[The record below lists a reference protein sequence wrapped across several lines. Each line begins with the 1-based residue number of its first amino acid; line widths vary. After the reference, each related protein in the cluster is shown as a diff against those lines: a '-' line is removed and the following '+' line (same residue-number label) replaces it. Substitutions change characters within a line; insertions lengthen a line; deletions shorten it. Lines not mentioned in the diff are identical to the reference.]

1 VTDASLLL
9 QSRGV
14 GKTRPNGKAW
24 PPLEGGVND
33 FPTSLSSL
41 RRCSAKQPI
50 HNRAIAVLN
59 LAMGKPT
66 ASWPVGYDSNF
77 PMALDGNAKQL
88 S

>member
-1 VTDASLLL
+1 MTSLHPCL
-9 QSRGV
+9 
-14 GKTRPNGKAW
+14 AC
-24 PPLEGGVND
+24 GGVPQNN
-33 FPTSLSSL
+33 PS
-41 RRCSAKQPI
+41 
-50 HNRAIAVLN
+50 NRAIAVLN